1 MGSAGRPSKLNL
13 LRLSRLS
20 GMMLAVQ
27 QMKVKARVRRM
38 RAEATTSCWN
48 TQTELLSIVPRPME
62 IKITPFRSRSHQ
74 TRRQATARRVNNR
87 RLCKTELDDGEDD
100 EEQK

>member
-1 MGSAGRPSKLNL
+1 
-13 LRLSRLS
+13 
-20 GMMLAVQ
+20 
-27 QMKVKARVRRM
+27 MKVKARVRRV

-48 TQTELLSIVPRPME
+48 TQTELLSTAPRPIK
-62 IKITPFRSRSHQ
+62 IKITPFKSRSHQ
-74 TRRQATARRVNNR
+74 KRRHTTARRVNNR

>member
-1 MGSAGRPSKLNL
+1 
-13 LRLSRLS
+13 
-20 GMMLAVQ
+20 
-27 QMKVKARVRRM
+27 MKVKARVRRM

-48 TQTELLSIVPRPME
+48 TQTELLSTVPRPMK

-87 RLCKTELDDGEDD
+87 RLCKTELDDVEDD
-100 EEQK
+100 EEQKYD